1 MSLILSTNYFAVW
14 DRIKKTGSADIT
26 VSKEH
31 ARTVENGV
39 KRIKTAENVARRQ
52 AGLVGWSKLV
62 VSRQEISK
70 THVKIQFKLL
80 YLTAL

>member
-1 MSLILSTNYFAVW
+1 MLLSTNYYAVW
-14 DRIKKTGSADIT
+14 DSIKKTGSASVT
-26 VSKEH
+26 VSKIH

-39 KRIKTAENVARRQ
+39 KRIKTAENVSRRQ

-62 VSRQEISK
+62 VKREELSN
-70 THVKIQFKLL
+70 THIKITFSLL

>member
-1 MSLILSTNYFAVW
+1 MSKYHIIWNT
-14 DRIKKTGSADIT
+14 IKTTGRASVT

-31 ARTVENGV
+31 ARTVEDGV
-39 KRIKTAENVARRQ
+39 KRVKTAENVARRQ

-62 VSRQEISK
+62 ITRQDLSATMVRIDFS
-70 THVKIQFKLL
+70 LL

>member
-1 MSLILSTNYFAVW
+1 MILSTNYFAVW

-26 VSKEH
+26 VSKGH

-62 VSRQEISK
+62 VKREEISK
-70 THVKIQFKLL
+70 THIKIQFSLL